1 MNLIDIQRTFHP
13 KIAEY
18 TIFSSTHGTLT
29 STDHMLSPKASP
41 SKSKKPEM
49 LSILLMLWDY
59 KSNTKKK
66 KASEN
71 TDNVET
77 KQYVTKQTNR
87 SLDKSKE
94 KFKNK
99 NKNLEANENNSKSIR
114 LRKISSKREVYSNKA
129 YLRKQEKSQINN
141 LNFPPKRT
149 RKRKIVVV

>member
-1 MNLIDIQRTFHP
+1 
-13 KIAEY
+13 
-18 TIFSSTHGTLT
+18 
-29 STDHMLSPKASP
+29 MLSPKASL

-49 LSILLMLWDY
+49 LSILLMFWDY
-59 KSNTKKK
+59 KWNTKKKKK

-77 KQYVTKQTNR
+77 KQYVTKQANR

-114 LRKISSKREVYSNKA
+114 LRKM
-129 YLRKQEKSQINN
+129 
-141 LNFPPKRT
+141 F
-149 RKRKIVVV
+149 

>member
-1 MNLIDIQRTFHP
+1 M
-13 KIAEY
+13 
-18 TIFSSTHGTLT
+18 
-29 STDHMLSPKASP
+29 
-41 SKSKKPEM
+41 
-49 LSILLMLWDY
+49 
-59 KSNTKKK
+59 
-66 KASEN
+66 
-71 TDNVET
+71 ET

-114 LRKISSKREVYSNKA
+114 LRKISFKREVYSNKA